1 AVGMRKSDNVL
12 RSKINAGLKALK
24 ADGTVA
30 KLQKKWFG
38 KVEE

>member
-1 AVGMRKSDNVL
+1 NHVL
-12 RSKINAGLKALK
+12 RGKINAGLKALK
-24 ADGTVA
+24 ADGTIA